1 MNKFLSFLT
10 FSLLQL
16 ACSCGGTNPVPE
28 PETPKPTI
36 TFASSE
42 VSIAPEGETV
52 SVRVQAS
59 GSWTV
64 ETDGQ
69 DWYTLASGNKVYAG
83 ESLIKI
89 QAPENVTGA
98 DRSAKLRFTSGDAQ
112 AELRLSQGV
121 LVARL
126 TFTPSSGTVSG
137 DGGEIVFQANS
148 NSSWTLDE
156 SDLPY
161 WVTPNFKT
169 IGKGE
174 SELKVKI
181 AKSYVAQKRTAIIR
195 YRCEGAEETVSVE
208 QGAGTPVEDGAYV
221 PAGYSLVWQD
231 DFSAD
236 GVPDTAEWWY
246 ETGAGGWGNNEIQEY
261 VAGSKNGYDLAS
273 VSNGTLKIKVQ
284 KIGGKVYSIRMNTS
298 QGWKYGYFEA
308 RIKVSDV
315 PGAWPAFW
323 MMPKNFTA
331 WPKDGEI
338 DIMEY
343 AISTQG
349 KDMSSS
355 SIHCNAFNWPAGTQK
370 THVQPVPGAASEFHV
385 YAMEWTAS
393 WMKFYVDGE
402 LHLTFNNNGKG
413 YDSWPFDQ
421 PFYVKLNM
429 AWGGNMGGT
438 TDEAKLPAFYE
449 VDYVR
454 VYQK

>member
-1 MNKFLSFLT
+1 MKQM
-10 FSLLQL
+10 SLLL
-16 ACSCGGTNPVPE
+16 SLLLLAAACSGPAAGPDPVVQPDPE
-28 PETPKPTI
+28 I
-36 TFASSE
+36 TFPSSE
-42 VSIAPEGETV
+42 VVIAPEGETV
-52 SVRVQAS
+52 SARVQANA
-59 GSWTV
+59 SWTV
-64 ETDGQ
+64 TADGQ
-69 DWYTLASGNKVYAG
+69 DWYTLASGNRIYAG
-83 ESLIKI
+83 ESLLKVS
-89 QAPENVTGA
+89 APENVTGTA
-98 DRSAKLRFTSGDAQ
+98 RSATLTFTSGSSKTS
-112 AELRLSQGV
+112 LKLSQGA

-126 TFTPSSGTVSG
+126 EFSPASGSVGG
-137 DGGEIVFQANS
+137 DGGEIVFQAVS
-148 NSSWTLDE
+148 NSSWALDE
-156 SDLPY
+156 AALP
-161 WVTPNFKT
+161 WWLTPNFKT

-174 SELKVKI
+174 TELKVKV
-181 AKSYVAQKRTAIIR
+181 AKNYKAEARSGEIKYT
-195 YRCEGAEETVSVE
+195 CEGETRTLKVE
-208 QGAGTPVEDGAYV
+208 QSAGTPVEDGAYV
-221 PAGYSLVWQD
+221 PEGYSLVWQD
-231 DFSAD
+231 DFSVD
-236 GVPDTAEWWY
+236 GLPDAAEWWY

-273 VSNGTLKIKVQ
+273 VSDGTLKIKAQ

-343 AISTQG
+343 AVSTQG
-349 KDMSSS
+349 KDKSSS

-421 PFYVKLNM
+421 SFYLKLNL

-438 TDEAKLPAFYE
+438 TDENQLPAVYE

>member
-1 MNKFLSFLT
+1 VNGL
-10 FSLLQL
+10 
-16 ACSCGGTNPVPE
+16 
-28 PETPKPTI
+28 
-36 TFASSE
+36 
-42 VSIAPEGETV
+42 
-52 SVRVQAS
+52 
-59 GSWTV
+59 
-64 ETDGQ
+64 
-69 DWYTLASGNKVYAG
+69 
-83 ESLIKI
+83 
-89 QAPENVTGA
+89 
-98 DRSAKLRFTSGDAQ
+98 
-112 AELRLSQGV
+112 
-121 LVARL
+121 
-126 TFTPSSGTVSG
+126 
-137 DGGEIVFQANS
+137 
-148 NSSWTLDE
+148 
-156 SDLPY
+156 
-161 WVTPNFKT
+161 
-169 IGKGE
+169 
-174 SELKVKI
+174 
-181 AKSYVAQKRTAIIR
+181 
-195 YRCEGAEETVSVE
+195 
-208 QGAGTPVEDGAYV
+208 
-221 PAGYSLVWQD
+221 
-231 DFSAD
+231 
-236 GVPDTAEWWY
+236 PDTAEWWY

-273 VSNGTLKIKVQ
+273 VSDGTLKIKAQ

-343 AISTQG
+343 AVSTQG
-349 KDMSSS
+349 KDKSSS

-421 PFYVKLNM
+421 SFYLKLNL

-438 TDEAKLPAFYE
+438 TDENQLPAVYE